1 MKSKI
6 TIVVENGL
14 IQDIYSTN
22 KNIKV
27 TIIDLDGIDFD
38 ERELLE
44 KQIEA
49 IRNKQFIIG

>member
-1 MKSKI
+1 MKSEI

-14 IQDIYSTN
+14 TQDVYSTN

-44 KQIEA
+44 KEIKA